1 MMCIVLLISFP
12 RVLPSQANR
21 SPKKMSQ
28 KSASN
33 SPYTLELL
41 HRDCTRRLAI
51 IGYNYD
57 DAERAAEA
65 AKFAISAHAVPR
77 LVRLLSEGIGSQTLK
92 RISKPSSGRS
102 VLSRV
107 Y

>member
-1 MMCIVLLISFP
+1 
-12 RVLPSQANR
+12 
-21 SPKKMSQ
+21 MSQ

-41 HRDCTRRLAI
+41 HRDAPDDWAI

-77 LVRLLSEGIGSQTLK
+77 LVRLLSEGIGSQH
-92 RISKPSSGRS
+92 SNAFPSLPLAERSIES
-102 VLSRV
+102 VLTRAKSHCLASD
-107 Y
+107 